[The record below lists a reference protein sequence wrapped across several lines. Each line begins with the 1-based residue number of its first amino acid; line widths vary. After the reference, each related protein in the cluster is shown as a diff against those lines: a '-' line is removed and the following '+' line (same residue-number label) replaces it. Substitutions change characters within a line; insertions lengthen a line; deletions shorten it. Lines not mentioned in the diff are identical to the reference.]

1 MSFESEE
8 SKRKLRNE
16 LQQREVKLSKLFEET
31 YQQQKAQH
39 SLDGC
44 FNTLVSAVTVLE
56 KENKKSIE
64 NQHIVLE
71 NAMQEATKIV
81 KQAKRINEDTIK
93 TINKFQS
100 EEVIKAMKDFEKSIY
115 EKRAVMYSY
124 LGGEVDR
131 IKEANNFLRSNFVMS
146 LGFITFGIGAIGG
159 IIYFFTFCS
168 LVLKSIL
175 A

>member
-8 SKRKLRNE
+8 SKRKLKNE
-16 LQQREVKLSKLFEET
+16 LQKREVKLSKLFEEA

-44 FNTLVSAVTVLE
+44 FNTLISAVTVLE

-64 NQHIVLE
+64 AQHTALE
-71 NAMQEATKIV
+71 NSMKEAVKIV
-81 KQAKRINEDTIK
+81 KQAKIINEDTIR
-93 TINKFQS
+93 TIQKFESEKIIYAMESFENTVHDKQREMHHYLS
-100 EEVIKAMKDFEKSIY
+100 EEAQ
-115 EKRAVMYSY
+115 
-124 LGGEVDR
+124 R
-131 IKEANNFLRSNFVMS
+131 IKEANNFLKSNFVMS

-168 LVLKSIL
+168 SVLKSIL